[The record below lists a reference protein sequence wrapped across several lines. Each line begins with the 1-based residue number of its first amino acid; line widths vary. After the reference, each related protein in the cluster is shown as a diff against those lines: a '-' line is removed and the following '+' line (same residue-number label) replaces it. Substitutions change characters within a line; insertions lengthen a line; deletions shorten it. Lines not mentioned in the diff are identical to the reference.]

1 MEIIMSITSSDIAR
15 FLGKK
20 LNGAYVSIDKPAD
33 LNECASSDIT
43 WIKKFSLDRVEI
55 LESRRPGLVI
65 CDQETSQNTSV
76 SNIIS
81 QNPRLDFIRVMNRF
95 FLPPPKIGIHQ
106 TAIIEEGATL
116 GSKISVGAYCCI
128 GSGVTIGD
136 NCLIHSGVA
145 IEGKVHLGRQ
155 CVIKANSVIGGE
167 GFGFEYDEDG
177 NPIHF
182 PHIGRIEIGDNVW
195 IGACTTVEIGAL
207 GATVICN
214 GCKIDDLVQVGHN
227 VVVGKN
233 TLIMANTVICGG
245 AIIGEKCWIA
255 PNSVIKEKIRVG
267 NRVTIG
273 LGSVVIRNIE
283 DDIIVAGVPAAALK
297 PKNR

>member
-1 MEIIMSITSSDIAR
+1 MPVTSSDVAH
-15 FLGKK
+15 FLEKK
-20 LNGAYVSIDKPAD
+20 LNGASVSIDKPAD
-33 LNECASSDIT
+33 LNECGSSDIV
-43 WIKKFSLDRVEI
+43 WVKKFSPERLSI

-65 CDQETSQNTSV
+65 CDETTSQNTLV

-81 QNPRLDFIRVMNRF
+81 NNPRLDFIKVMNHF
-95 FLPPPKIGIHQ
+95 FSRPPKIGIHP
-106 TAIIEEGATL
+106 TAIIEEGAIL
-116 GSKISVGAYCCI
+116 GSNISIGAYCCI
-128 GSGVTIGD
+128 GSQVKIGD
-136 NCLIHSGVA
+136 NCVIHSGVA

-155 CVIKANSVIGGE
+155 CVIKSNSVIGGE

-182 PHIGRIEIGDNVW
+182 PHIGRIEIGDDVW
-195 IGACTTVEIGAL
+195 IGACSTVEIGAL
-207 GATVICN
+207 GATVIRN

-227 VVVGKN
+227 VIVGKN
-233 TLIMANTVICGG
+233 TLIMANTIICGG

-255 PNSVIKEKIRVG
+255 PNSVVKEKIRIG

-283 DDIIVAGVPAAALK
+283 DDIIVAGVPAAPLK
-297 PKNR
+297 PKNK

>member
-1 MEIIMSITSSDIAR
+1 MPITSSDIAS
-15 FLGKK
+15 FLGKH
-20 LNGAYVSIDKPAD
+20 LNGTPVSIDKPAD
-33 LNECASSDIT
+33 LNECGASDIV
-43 WIKKFSLDRVEI
+43 WVKRFSPERLSI

-65 CDQETSQNTSV
+65 CDAESSQNTSV

-81 QNPRLDFIRVMNRF
+81 NNPRLDFIRVVNRF
-95 FLPPPKIGIHQ
+95 FSTPPKIRIHP
-106 TAIIEEGATL
+106 TAIIEEGAIL
-116 GSKISVGAYCCI
+116 GCNISIGAYCRI
-128 GSGVTIGD
+128 GSQVSVGD
-136 NCLIHSGVA
+136 NCVIHSGVA
-145 IEGKVHLGRQ
+145 IEGKVYLGRQ

-195 IGACTTVEIGAL
+195 IGACSTVEIGAL
-207 GATVICN
+207 GATVICD

-227 VVVGKN
+227 VIVGKN
-233 TLIMANTVICGG
+233 TLIMANTIICGG

-255 PNSVIKEKIRVG
+255 PNSVVKEKIRVG
-267 NRVTIG
+267 NSVTIG

-283 DDIIVAGVPAAALK
+283 DGIVVAGVPAVPLK
-297 PKNR
+297 PKNK